1 MFIVTLFISK
11 GGFLDERGGFSDE
24 RGLFGWEGGFP
35 EERGAFRIKFHPF
48 LLPEGGKRMKS
59 GQKRMKLGQKR
70 MKLENLD
77 FIRKAPL
84 PSEKPPFIRKAP
96 FHPESPLFK
105 WKGFRIIQRPH
116 PDVRRGQV
124 MLGNAILLEF
134 FMVFI
139 ASDIVKGLVITQIG
153 VPQYCT
159 FSSFFGLG

>member
-1 MFIVTLFISK
+1 MNPRCYLWAPDEPVYFSPQASSSK
-11 GGFLDERGGFSDE
+11 KGAFRMKGGFSDE

-48 LLPEGGKRMKS
+48 LPSEGGKRMKS

-96 FHPESPLFK
+96 FLDE
-105 WKGFRIIQRPH
+105 Q
-116 PDVRRGQV
+116 
-124 MLGNAILLEF
+124 
-134 FMVFI
+134 
-139 ASDIVKGLVITQIG
+139 ASDQPGEPHGRL
-153 VPQYCT
+153 
-159 FSSFFGLG
+159 